1 MTETIARAEAALSK
15 AARDA
20 DLRSPMA
27 ATLCLASARL
37 GGELAPERL
46 VELWSQRSPGSPR
59 GEARY
64 RWELT
69 HTRTEPQAYCPP
81 RAAWTPW
88 RPRDAALLARDADK
102 LELRLTL
109 PIAIAD
115 GLTVLA
121 RHEAGPLL
129 REAEAVARAD
139 FASFIH
145 ASHAFSDCF
154 ALRALVERPVALER
168 MRPFAIATAAA
179 YTPGAEQEGCVLAT
193 RFPFHGRPLTSTT
206 AMLAGALLELGQ
218 DITLAARLVRF
229 VAESQRDGGAFG
241 DDDEPSD
248 VLTTFLAAELLGR
261 LDPAF
266 DCDAPARFF
275 ASAQRPDG
283 FFRALGPETPWLTD
297 AIARWLRG
305 ATQPFHARFRWPSI
319 PDANRDR
326 KTGLPPYAW
335 FLDLTELFGALPGLA
350 SAPCT
355 LAFLDLVG
363 FRAFNNTHGQERG
376 DAVLEELAAALMEVE
391 GAAAVRDGG
400 DELLL
405 IGAPGADLG
414 AAIDAFEAAWP
425 ARFAARFGTGAPVLP
440 RILIGDVGRG
450 DRLRHAR
457 EVLGRA
463 VADLKNSG
471 ELRLRISL

>member
-1 MTETIARAEAALSK
+1 MTETIARAEAALSR

-20 DLRSPMA
+20 DLRAPMA

-37 GGELAPERL
+37 GGELSPDRL
-46 VELWSQRSPGSPR
+46 VDFWASRAPGSPR

-69 HTRTEPQAYCPP
+69 HARTEAQTYCPP
-81 RAAWTPW
+81 REAWVPW

-115 GLTVLA
+115 GLTVLG
-121 RHEAGPLL
+121 RHEAGPML
-129 REAEAVARAD
+129 REAEGVARTD
-139 FASFIH
+139 LASFVH

-154 ALRALVERPVALER
+154 ALRCLVERPAVLER
-168 MRPFAIATAAA
+168 MRPFAIAIAAA
-179 YTPGAEQEGCVLAT
+179 YTPSAEQEGCVLGT
-193 RFPFHGRPLTSTT
+193 RFPFHGRPLASTT

-218 DITLAARLVRF
+218 DIALAAHLVRF
-229 VAESQRDGGAFG
+229 VADAQRDDGAFG

-266 DCDAPARFF
+266 DCAAPARFF
-275 ASAQRPDG
+275 ERAQRPDG

-305 ATQPFHARFRWPSI
+305 AAQPFHARFRWPSI

-335 FLDLTELFGALPGLA
+335 FLDLAELFAALPGLA
-350 SAPCT
+350 GAPCT

-376 DAVLEELAAALMEVE
+376 DAVLEEIAAALMEIE

-405 IGAPGADLG
+405 VGAPGADLVR
-414 AAIDAFEAAWP
+414 AIDAFEAAWP
-425 ARFAARFGTGAPVLP
+425 ARFEARFGTGTPVRP

-450 DRLRHAR
+450 DRLRDAR
-457 EVLGRA
+457 EALGRA

-471 ELRLRISL
+471 ELRVRISL